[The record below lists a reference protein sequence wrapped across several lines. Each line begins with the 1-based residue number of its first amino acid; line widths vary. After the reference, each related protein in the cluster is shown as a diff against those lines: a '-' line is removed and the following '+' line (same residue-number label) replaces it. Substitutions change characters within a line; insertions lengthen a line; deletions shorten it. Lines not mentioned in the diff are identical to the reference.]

1 MYEVIRR
8 SGNQTMR
15 ERIEA
20 HEIERHGI
28 KSVSRAS
35 IALSKKEI
43 DFLPFEHV
51 LYSGHK
57 LVSV

>member
-20 HEIERHGI
+20 PETERHGI

-35 IALSKKEI
+35 ITLYKKEI
-43 DFLPFEHV
+43 D
-51 LYSGHK
+51 K
-57 LVSV
+57 KR